1 MTFTVS
7 NSELSGHCVCVAMFT
22 AMLWS
27 RLKFDWD
34 LKIRPKLVSSALM
47 AAIKLYSET
56 FSSWFEADFCGCEM
70 SLYIKIITTLL
81 IFALV
86 NCKIAALAQKKL
98 TRRFQYWQCFWQW
111 WLHLF
116 FFNLTLYRKQMTSV
130 CYFSDFFL
138 CLLLNLYSHKQFSEA
153 PPVYYKSRTPLLIF
167 QLTKEG
173 QHATGNPHQQGHS
186 HTSGVLQDSLWWDE
200 DPGSDDGPNDDGDA
214 SEQGHLLPQFY
225 LSVLT
230 LEFCPVWG
238 SFVSICCSFSVSRCR
253 ASSHLC
259 TQCLPRFFSL
269 WMLCLW
275 LQTPRLCDWK
285 LQNSE
290 LRLKARQACSLSL
303 SPPTHQPSLCPPS
316 LLSLSLTSHFPARL
330 STLWHH
336 ETFLSFLSSLHC
348 CLTLSLPSCSPSC
361 VNPGSRQWGV
371 ALLGNHDTATCFST
385 QTHSFPHL
393 HPLSNFSFV

>member
-275 LQTPRLCDWK
+275 LQTTPSLWLKVTK
-285 LQNSE
+285 LWVKTKGQAGRALYLSLLPPTNLHSALPLSYLSH
-290 LRLKARQACSLSL
+290 LRL
-303 SPPTHQPSLCPPS
+303 
-316 LLSLSLTSHFPARL
+316 
-330 STLWHH
+330 
-336 ETFLSFLSSLHC
+336 TFLPGCLPFDITKLFSPFFLLCTAVSPWV
-348 CLTLSLPSCSPSC
+348 CLP
-361 VNPGSRQWGV
+361 
-371 ALLGNHDTATCFST
+371 AA
-385 QTHSFPHL
+385 
-393 HPLSNFSFV
+393 PLV